1 MEYYSAMKK
10 EDIWVISDEVDEP
23 RTYHI
28 EGSEFERER

>member
-1 MEYYSAMKK
+1 MEYYSTMKK

-28 EGSEFERER
+28 EWSEFERER